1 MRKYVTG
8 HYFMLTIIL
17 FSCQTSTSEK
27 EQVTQGEKVEVF
39 PVTDFL
45 LGQVNE
51 ISAMPVTL
59 LRILKKNNHED
70 SQWIDRDSIRSLAA
84 PFLFPV
90 IDSARFNKK
99 YRAHSFLDQTINA
112 VTFTYDAIKPP
123 PDTFPLMHVDVYIDP
138 ESRKVQRIYLIKE
151 KNVAGKTRMQQLTWN
166 TDDGFMIR
174 TIIQDANDSILRII
188 EEKVLWKF

>member
-8 HYFMLTIIL
+8 SCLMMTFL
-17 FSCQTSTSEK
+17 FSCHSSSFKNQQTTK
-27 EQVTQGEKVEVF
+27 EKVEIF

-59 LRILKKNNHED
+59 LKILKGKDHQD
-70 SQWIDRDSIRSLAA
+70 SQWISRDSIHFLAA

-90 IDSARFNKK
+90 IDSTNFDNK
-99 YRAHSFLDQTINA
+99 YSAHSFLDQTINA
-112 VTFTYDAIKPP
+112 ITFTYDAIEPST
-123 PDTFPLMHVDVYIDP
+123 DTFPLTHVDVYINP
-138 ESRKVQRIYLIKE
+138 QSRKVQRIYLIKE
-151 KNVAGKTRMQQLTWN
+151 KNAGGKTSMQQLTWN
-166 TDDGFMIR
+166 TEDGFLIR
-174 TIIQDANDSILRII
+174 TILQDTNDSISRII

>member
-8 HYFMLTIIL
+8 HHLVLTIIL
-17 FSCQTSTSEK
+17 FSCQTLTTEK
-27 EQVTQGEKVEVF
+27 KHFPDEEKVEVF

-51 ISAMPVTL
+51 ISKMPVTL
-59 LRILKKNNHED
+59 LKILKQDNHED
-70 SQWIDRDSIRSLAA
+70 SQWINRDSIYSLAF

-90 IDSARFNKK
+90 IDSAQFNKK
-99 YRAHSFLDQTINA
+99 YSAHSFLDQTINA
-112 VTFTYDAIKPP
+112 VTFTYDIINKSS
-123 PDTFPLMHVDVYIDP
+123 DTLPLTHVDVYIDP
-138 ESRKVQRIYLIKE
+138 ESKKVKRIYLIKE
-151 KNVAGKTRMQQLTWN
+151 KDADGKSRIQQLTWN

-174 TIIQDANDSILRII
+174 TILKDANDSIPRIL